1 MILFFP
7 GLIPHCPLVPLF
19 WLKIWRGTEW
29 IIMGPRFHTN
39 CTVAGAAVWK
49 ERLAKNRAACQWL
62 GSHCTRI
69 IVSTCSEK
77 GCWKFEAWY
86 HAKNLYFFFVCNE
99 KCDTTLSFLW
109 LFSTEKSLS
118 AINICFW
125 FYFTFFFFKFYSFT
139 VLLLNFCFSTRKS
152 QDIAVTEIQWAFLRR
167 QMCWWLL

>member
-19 WLKIWRGTEW
+19 RLKIWRGTEW

-49 ERLAKNRAACQWL
+49 ERLKIVLHASGLAHIAPGLLSLHAVKRAVENL
-62 GSHCTRI
+62 KHDIMPKICT
-69 IVSTCSEK
+69 
-77 GCWKFEAWY
+77 
-86 HAKNLYFFFVCNE
+86 FFFVCNE
-99 KCDTTLSFLW
+99 KCDTTLSFLR

-125 FYFTFFFFKFYSFT
+125 FYFTFFFFLNFYSFT
-139 VLLLNFCFSTRKS
+139 VLLLNFCFFTRKS
-152 QDIAVTEIQWAFLRR
+152 QDIAVTEIQWTFLRR